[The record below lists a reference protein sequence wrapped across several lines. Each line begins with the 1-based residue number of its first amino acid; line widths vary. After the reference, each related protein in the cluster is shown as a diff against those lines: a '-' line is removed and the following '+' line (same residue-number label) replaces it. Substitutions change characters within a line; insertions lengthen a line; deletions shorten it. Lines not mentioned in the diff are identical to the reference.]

1 MISMSGQLKGI
12 KVVDFTQAM
21 AGPMA
26 TMLLG
31 DLGADVIKVEPPSG
45 DQTRKWAPPYAEGM
59 SSYFLSANRNKRSFV
74 INLKEAGSK
83 EIVLKILENADILIE
98 NFRPGTM
105 KSLGLD
111 YETVKTANSRIIYCS
126 LSGYGQTG
134 PYKDKPGYDLTIL
147 ANSGLMGIN
156 GEPERSPVKFGVP
169 IGDIT
174 SGLFADIAILS
185 ALYNREISGEGQ
197 YIDLSMLD
205 ANILTLTNQAF
216 NYFSTGVDP
225 KRMGSVHPNIAPYQ
239 VFRTSDGFIAIAVGT
254 EKLWKLFCGVI
265 NRTDLAD
272 DPRFS
277 SNQERLQN
285 RDQLTQ
291 ELEKTFEKYNKAELQ
306 KILED
311 AGIPAAPIKNIS
323 EVVADEQVIHRNMV
337 TKMKGP
343 YGEIDMLGTPFR
355 FERNSGTLRIP
366 PPLMGG
372 HTREVL
378 RENRFSDEEIT
389 EFDKKGLIREGKH
402 KDSEIFK
409 K

>member
-1 MISMSGQLKGI
+1 MVNMSGQLKGI

-31 DLGADVIKVEPPSG
+31 DLGADVIKIEPPNG

-74 INLKEAGSK
+74 INLKAPGSRDVIIK
-83 EIVLKILENADILIE
+83 LLKDADVVIE

-111 YETVKTANSRIIYCS
+111 YEAIKAANGKVIYCS

-147 ANSGLMGIN
+147 ANSGLMSIN
-156 GEPERSPVKFGVP
+156 GEQGRGPVKFGVP
-169 IGDIT
+169 IADIT

-185 ALYNREISGEGQ
+185 ALYNRTTTGEGQ

-216 NYFSTGVDP
+216 NYFSTRTDP
-225 KRMGSVHPNIAPYQ
+225 KRMGSVHSNIAPYQ

-254 EKLWKLFCGVI
+254 EKLWKTFCTVI
-265 NRTDLAD
+265 ERPELAE
-272 DPRFS
+272 DPRFF
-277 SNQERLQN
+277 SNHERLQN
-285 RDQLTQ
+285 RDQLTE
-291 ELEKTFEKYNKAELQ
+291 ELEKTFGKYKKSDLQ
-306 KILED
+306 RMLENS
-311 AGIPAAPIKNIS
+311 GIPAAPIKNIS
-323 EVVADEQVIHRNMV
+323 EVVSDEQALHRNMI
-337 TKMKGP
+337 TKMKAP
-343 YGEIDMLGTPFR
+343 FGEIDMLGTPFKFSR
-355 FERNSGTLRIP
+355 DGASLRIP
-366 PPLMGG
+366 PPLMGE
-372 HTREVL
+372 HTREIL
-378 RENRFSDEEIT
+378 LENGFSNEEID
-389 EFDKKGLIREGKH
+389 ELENKGLIFEGKG
-402 KDSEIFK
+402 KDYEIFK